1 MESIT
6 AFPHRLLLS
15 AHSQPL
21 LKPSPHYCILF
32 KLTCFSPVLPTESSH
47 AITIFIRMTAKA
59 PKLSIITQSLV
70 LCQLIFHRVARR
82 PKSDYVFSWL
92 KQFSVVSQSKDKS
105 PEHDPEPGPCFNP
118 CSSTI
123 LHIPMCFLYAE
134 QPSYN
139 HSYVPCPLLPKG
151 LSTYC
156 SLCLESFILFYFL
169 HLVNSINVSHL
180 YVVDITLTKSSINS
194 WLDPSNMHTHGTTC
208 LYFRA
213 LSQLKVFIYLVDY
226 FLNVNPSK

>member
-105 PEHDPEPGPCFNP
+105 PEHDPEPGPCFTPAAPLSCTFLCVFSMQNNLP
-118 CSSTI
+118 I
-123 LHIPMCFLYAE
+123 IIHMCHALFC
-134 QPSYN
+134 QRVSVPIVPSALN
-139 HSYVPCPLLPKG
+139 L
-151 LSTYC
+151 
-156 SLCLESFILFYFL
+156 LFYF
-169 HLVNSINVSHL
+169 I
-180 YVVDITLTKSSINS
+180 
-194 WLDPSNMHTHGTTC
+194 
-208 LYFRA
+208 F
-213 LSQLKVFIYLVDY
+213 FI
-226 FLNVNPSK
+226 